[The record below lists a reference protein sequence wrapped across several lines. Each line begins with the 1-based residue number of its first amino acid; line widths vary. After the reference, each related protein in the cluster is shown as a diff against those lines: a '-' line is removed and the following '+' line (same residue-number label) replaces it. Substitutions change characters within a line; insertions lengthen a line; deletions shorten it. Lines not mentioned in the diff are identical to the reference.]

1 MCCSHV
7 DASSDDGDGG
17 GSVDDDG
24 GASVDRDGV
33 SESVAVKPTSLAM
46 LSALDPSTQTCQW
59 HRGNRAVKFG
69 DNDRGGSI
77 DRDGVGGTGA
87 VALSSLA
94 MVAVVNPSTQMAS
107 VASSQSR

>member
-59 HRGNRAVKFG
+59 HRGNRAAKFG

-87 VALSSLA
+87 VALSSQA